1 MSERLTLREN
11 YFEDATAF
19 QALSQLLQDV
29 FGIDVCA
36 QMQMGGPDP
45 TCMPFG
51 YFNEQNRCVA
61 NFSAFSMP
69 LMVNGQIVRAAGYQ
83 SGAVRPEFRG
93 RGLYRDL
100 MTRAFGWAE
109 RQGFEA
115 GILLTDKPALYEAF
129 GFQIVPQFQ
138 FQIAV
143 ARGSHS
149 APERRDLD
157 LKQAADLQIVQSAL
171 EARQPVSEIFAPV
184 RQKEMFLLNAHFDP
198 QIRLSLLPDEDA
210 VVAWKTRGS
219 LSLQILD
226 IAARRIPSL
235 ARITACLGAGFEQ
248 ADVFFP
254 MDRLGCDG
262 AASSYESTCVLMLRG
277 IEPRSVTRPFMLS
290 PMADF

>member
-1 MSERLTLREN
+1 
-11 YFEDATAF
+11 
-19 QALSQLLQDV
+19 
-29 FGIDVCA
+29 
-36 QMQMGGPDP
+36 
-45 TCMPFG
+45 
-51 YFNEQNRCVA
+51 
-61 NFSAFSMP
+61 
-69 LMVNGQIVRAAGYQ
+69 
-83 SGAVRPEFRG
+83 
-93 RGLYRDL
+93 

-171 EARQPVSEIFAPV
+171 EPGSRSLRSSPRCDKGNVPAQCAFRPA
-184 RQKEMFLLNAHFDP
+184 DP
-198 QIRLSLLPDEDA
+198 IEPPADEDA

-262 AASSYESTCVLMLRG
+262 LRQA
-277 IEPRSVTRPFMLS
+277 MK
-290 PMADF
+290 AHAC